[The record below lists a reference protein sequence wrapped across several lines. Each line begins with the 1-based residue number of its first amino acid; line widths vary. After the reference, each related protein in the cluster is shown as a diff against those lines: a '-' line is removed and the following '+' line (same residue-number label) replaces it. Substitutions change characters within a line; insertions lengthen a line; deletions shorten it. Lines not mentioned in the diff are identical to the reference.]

1 MPRYKPFN
9 YAQMT
14 MIPISLEKQLQPG
27 TLEHT
32 IHYMVE
38 KKMDTAVFEERFRN
52 DHTGSPAYHPRILLK
67 VILLGYSRGLMSSRD
82 IERACQENVVFMAL
96 SGEQKPDHSTIAH
109 FVSSMKLE
117 IIHLFRDILLVCEDM
132 ELLGGTHF
140 SLDGLRLSSNAS
152 KEWSGTFKEL
162 RKKRAKL
169 QKRLK
174 EMVREH
180 QRNDRE
186 REIPSTPHKK
196 RIKRLEQK
204 IAKLER
210 FLSENEP
217 KAGKTKKEIQ
227 SNVTDNESAKMVT
240 SHGIVQGYNGQAM
253 VDDKHQIILHS
264 EAFGNGQDHDN
275 LKPMLD
281 GAKEN
286 INAIGVGEDYFSEL
300 IPLGKDKQFTADSNY
315 YDKKNLEKCEEEKL
329 DAYIPDPNFRKR
341 DECYAGQER
350 FRDGVN
356 RRQGKTDDGKPERR
370 RKEKFQLTDFTYQQE
385 NDTYLCP
392 NGKVLR
398 LKVRRHH
405 MRYVVYRHYQSRE
418 SDCVGC
424 PFRVKCLS
432 KPTTK
437 RKHLLIPLEQNEH
450 RNRDGT
456 LTITQRMKNKID
468 SPEGKAIY
476 SRRLGIV
483 EPVFANIRSQKRL
496 DRFTLRSKTK
506 VNVQWML
513 YCMIHNIEKI
523 LHYGDM
529 AKLLTAT
536 G

>member
-38 KKMDTAVFEERFRN
+38 KKMDTGVFEERFRN
-52 DHTGSPAYHPRILLK
+52 DDTGSPAYHPRILLK

-109 FVSSMKLE
+109 FVSTMKKE
-117 IIHLFRDILLVCEDM
+117 IILLFRDVLLVCEEM

-162 RKKRAKL
+162 LKKRAKL

-210 FLSENEP
+210 FLSENAP

-240 SHGIVQGYNGQAM
+240 SHGIVQGYNAQAL
-253 VDDKHQIILHS
+253 VDDKHQVILHA
-264 EAFGNGQDHDN
+264 EAFGNAQDHDN
-275 LKPMLD
+275 LKPVLD
-281 GAKEN
+281 RAKEN
-286 INAIGVGEDYFSEL
+286 LQSIGKAEDYF
-300 IPLGKDKQFTADSNY
+300 KDKKFTADSNY
-315 YDKKNLEKCEEEKL
+315 YDKKNLETCEQEEL

-341 DECYAGQER
+341 DERYANQDR

-356 RRQGKTDDGKPERR
+356 RRPKKEDKDKPLRP
-370 RKEKFQLTDFTYQQE
+370 EKFTNEDFTCKKE
-385 NDTYLCP
+385 NDTYICP
-392 NGKVLR
+392 NGKVLK
-398 LKVRRHH
+398 LNARRHYI
-405 MRYVVYRHYQSRE
+405 RNVVYRHYLSKKQ
-418 SDCVGC
+418 DCHHC
-424 PFRVKCLS
+424 PFRDKCLA

-437 RKHLLIPLEQNEH
+437 MRHLLIPLEKAEQK
-450 RNRDGT
+450 NRYGT
-456 LTITQRMKNKID
+456 LPITQKMKNKID
-468 SPEGKAIY
+468 SHEGKLIY
-476 SRRLGIV
+476 SRRLGNI

-496 DRFTLRSKTK
+496 DRFTLRTK
-506 VNVQWML
+506 VKVDIQWML
-513 YCMIHNIEKI
+513 YCMVHNLEKI

-529 AKLLTAT
+529 SKILIVRA
-536 G
+536 